1 MADTVLGKMDP
12 KTLTA
17 IVKERNL
24 IAVDMQSKTLPEEYK
39 SRYYSRETCL
49 GLIKKD
55 LTKQCIIQFSQ
66 NLSAKELKSWT
77 KGIQKS
83 VLSSKKMNNPN
94 HASVMKKRLKEQ
106 LEQDGL
112 KKYIKSVDP
121 SRKLLQATLKTLAM
135 ETECADREELVALL
149 NKQLKLMALEAVL
162 VELSPKLLQQMILDS
177 ELNIKSTSKPTI
189 VHHLVEMK
197 DYTPAPR
204 KMPVRPKLPARP
216 VKAKKPGN
224 EDKEN
229 RAPNRRTKLENIE
242 IEFTSDDSEEF
253 NRKSVVEHDCSIEEK
268 DDADRH
274 PLVVSDSESFYD
286 DTSSDPDFKD
296 SQRKKSRRKKHRS
309 HRSKRR
315 HHRSH
320 KKRDDYADTDED
332 DSKVKHRKRKHAKHS
347 DDEAEE
353 KPQRKKTKS
362 DEDEKNDKPKIN
374 EKDGSEDK
382 TKEKPSEEKSPTEE
396 VHKKTKL
403 GDEEHKK
410 SDTKI
415 PKSGKRKPDSSEEED
430 NSPPKKI
437 DKIKASEE
445 NPKKPE
451 KPKEQPDSKTRPETH
466 KKTSADLIDEEPAPK
481 KDKGKEESVPKKP
494 KHKDDSENTKKP
506 EEDEPP
512 KKHQKEDLKKQDT
525 AKTRPEST
533 RKTASLDESLEDSID
548 KKKIE
553 KEKSKIT
560 PKDKEILKDKEIPK
574 DKHKREDSDDRTKKS
589 KKKY

>member
-1 MADTVLGKMDP
+1 MDP

-135 ETECADREELVALL
+135 ETELEDRVELVALL
-149 NKQLKLMALEAVL
+149 NKQLKLMALEAFL
-162 VELSPKLLQQMILDS
+162 LELSPKLLQQMIIDS
-177 ELNIKSTSKPTI
+177 ELNIKTTSKPTI

-197 DYTPAPR
+197 DYTPVPR
-204 KMPVRPKLPARP
+204 KMPVKPKLPSRP
-216 VKAKKPGN
+216 IKKSKKPAN

-242 IEFTSDDSEEF
+242 IQFSSDDSEEF
-253 NRKSVVEHDCSIEEK
+253 NRKSVVEHDCSIEEQ
-268 DDADRH
+268 DDADKH
-274 PLVVSDSESFYD
+274 PIIVSDSDSFYD
-286 DTSSDPDFKD
+286 DTSSDPDFNQD
-296 SQRKKSRRKKHRS
+296 ERKKARRRRKHRS
-309 HRSKRR
+309 RHRSSKRR

-320 KKRDDYADTDED
+320 KKRDDYADTED
-332 DSKVKHRKRKHAKHS
+332 DSKEKPRKRKHGKHS
-347 DDEAEE
+347 DDDEAEE
-353 KPQRKKTKS
+353 KPQRKRTKS
-362 DEDEKNDKPKIN
+362 DEEEDKNAKAKN

-382 TKEKPSEEKSPTEE
+382 TKEKPSEEKSPNEE
-396 VHKKTKL
+396 ALKKTKPQ
-403 GDEEHKK
+403 DEEHKK
-410 SDTKI
+410 SDSKI
-415 PKSGKRKPDSSEEED
+415 PKSGKRRTESSEED

-437 DKIKASEE
+437 EKEKEKEKALEE
-445 NPKKPE
+445 VSKKPE
-451 KPKEQPDSKTRPETH
+451 KTKDLPETKTRPENL
-466 KKTSADLIDEEPAPK
+466 KKTPADLIDEAPVTK
-481 KDKGKEESVPKKP
+481 KDKGKEETVSKKP
-494 KHKDDSENTKKP
+494 KHKEDSENTKKS
-506 EEDEPP
+506 EDDEVP
-512 KKHQKEDLKKQDT
+512 KKLLKEDPKKD
-525 AKTRPEST
+525 AGKTRPESI
-533 RKTASLDESLEDSID
+533 RKTVSSLDDSVEEEIMD

-553 KEKSKIT
+553 KEKSKIGMT
-560 PKDKEILKDKEIPK
+560 PKDKENPK
-574 DKHKREDSDDRTKKS
+574 DKHKRDDSDDRTKKS